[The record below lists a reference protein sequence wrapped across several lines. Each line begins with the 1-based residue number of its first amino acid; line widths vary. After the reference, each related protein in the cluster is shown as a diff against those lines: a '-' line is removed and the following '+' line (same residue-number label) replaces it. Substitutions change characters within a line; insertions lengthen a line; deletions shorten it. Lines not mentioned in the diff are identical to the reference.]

1 MRVVDAV
8 PPAIQQA
15 IDAAAALFE
24 DEGWPQ
30 AALGTGAAAAGV
42 VGALTDDAELAV
54 AVLIREAQQHPSA
67 SALCEA
73 PLPKLLS
80 KPTLAAIDGLARL
93 GEFTDAAHWDSA
105 GGLHE
110 AQAEVLRK
118 MLLAIVADPRLVVAR
133 IGIQLARLRAA
144 KGLEGTARQRLAAET
159 RAVFAPLANRLG
171 IWQVKWELEDLAFRY
186 LEPEDYRRIAAA
198 LAEKRIDRECYVAEF
213 RAELQQRLLD
223 EAITAEVSG
232 RAKHMYSIHR
242 KMQRKQLAF
251 EELFDIR
258 AVRILCS
265 SIRDCY
271 AALGVVHGGW
281 TYIPGEFDDYIATPK
296 DNFYRSIHTAVI
308 GPQSLPIEVQIRTQ
322 EMHQQAEL
330 GVAAHW
336 LYKEGGARDASYAQ
350 KIEWVRQLLEP
361 AEDGARTRDAD
372 FIDRVRS
379 DLFEE
384 RVYALTPR
392 GEVVDLPRGATP
404 LDFAYQVHTG
414 LGHRC
419 RGAKINGRIVPLT
432 QPLANGEVVEIIA
445 GKEESPSRDWLIQDG
460 YLASPR
466 SRAKLR
472 SWFRRR
478 DADVNEADGRA
489 IVERELARLG
499 VGFDCV
505 PMLARELKASDPRE
519 LFRWLGEGEINVAQL
534 LRPLAARAA
543 PATPSA
549 QAVPKRRKTA
559 LSRSTQGPLQLVGL
573 GDLPLTLGRCCTP
586 VAPEPVVGY
595 LTLGRG
601 VTGHAERCANLA
613 RMRTTHAARCLEVQW
628 TGAGDASD

>member
-1 MRVVDAV
+1 VRVADAV
-8 PPAIQQA
+8 PPVIQHA
-15 IDAAAALFE
+15 IDTAAAMLQAEGWPAAALAV
-24 DEGWPQ
+24 GS
-30 AALGTGAAAAGV
+30 AAAGV
-42 VGALTDDAELAV
+42 VGALTDDADLAV
-54 AVLIREAQQHPSA
+54 AVLVRESQQHPSA
-67 SALCEA
+67 GCTLEA
-73 PLPKLLS
+73 PLPKDLS
-80 KPTLAAIDGLARL
+80 PPTRTAIEGLARL
-93 GEFTDAAHWDSA
+93 GEFTDAAHWDPE

-144 KGLEGTARQRLAAET
+144 KGLESTAQQRLAAET

-186 LEPEDYRRIAAA
+186 LEPQDYRRIAAA
-198 LAEKRIDRECYVAEF
+198 LAEKRIDRERYVEEF
-213 RAELQQRLLD
+213 RSQLQQRLAS
-223 EAITAEVSG
+223 EGIEAEVSG
-232 RAKHMYSIHR
+232 RAKHLYSIYR
-242 KMQRKQLAF
+242 KMQRKQLAL
-251 EELFDIR
+251 EELFDVR
-258 AVRILCS
+258 AVRILCAS
-265 SIRDCY
+265 VRDCY

-308 GPQSLPIEVQIRTQ
+308 GPQALPIEVQIRTR

-361 AEDGARTRDAD
+361 GEDGTATKDAD
-372 FIDRVRS
+372 FIDRVRA
-379 DLFEE
+379 DLFED

-392 GEVVDLPRGATP
+392 GEVIDLPRGATP

-432 QPLANGEVVEIIA
+432 QTLANGEVVEIIA
-445 GKEESPSRDWLIQDG
+445 GKDESPSRDWLIQDG

-478 DADVNEADGRA
+478 DADANEADGRA
-489 IVERELARLG
+489 IVERELARFG
-499 VGFDCV
+499 AGFDLV
-505 PMLARELKASDPRE
+505 PTLARELKATDPRE
-519 LFRWLGEGEINVAQL
+519 LFRWLGEGEISVAQL
-534 LRPLAARAA
+534 LRPLTARAA
-543 PATPSA
+543 PTTPPAASG
-549 QAVPKRRKTA
+549 PKLRKK
-559 LSRSTQGPLQLVGL
+559 STPRTTHGPLRLVGL
-573 GDLPLTLGRCCTP
+573 GDLPLTVGRCCAP

-601 VTGHAERCANLA
+601 VTVHAERCANLA
-613 RMRTTHAARCLEVQW
+613 RMRATHAARCLEVQW
-628 TGAGDASD
+628 TDADNGAA

>member
-8 PPAIQQA
+8 PPVIQQA
-15 IDAAAALFE
+15 IDAAAALLQ

-30 AALGTGAAAAGV
+30 AALSTAAVAAGV

-54 AVLIREAQQHPSA
+54 AVLIREAQHQPGANSHLDP
-67 SALCEA
+67 
-73 PLPKLLS
+73 PLPKGLS
-80 KPTLAAIDGLARL
+80 SPTLAAIEGLARL
-93 GEFTDAAHWDSA
+93 GEFTASAHWDSA

-144 KGLEGTARQRLAAET
+144 KGLTDAAQQRLAAET

-186 LEPEDYRRIAAA
+186 LEPQDYRRIAAA
-198 LAEKRIDRECYVAEF
+198 LAEKRIDRERYVEEF
-213 RAELQQRLLD
+213 RGALQQRLLA
-223 EAITAEVSG
+223 EGITAEVSG

-251 EELFDIR
+251 EELFDVR
-258 AVRILCS
+258 AVRILCA

-336 LYKEGGARDASYAQ
+336 LYKEGRQRDANYSQ

-361 AEDGARTRDAD
+361 MEDGATARDAD

-379 DLFEE
+379 DLFED

-432 QPLANGEVVEIIA
+432 QTLANGEVVEIIA

-489 IVERELARLG
+489 IVERELARFG
-499 VGFDCV
+499 ARFDCV

-534 LRPLAARAA
+534 LRPLAARGAA
-543 PATPSA
+543 TTPPTEGISKPRRITPS
-549 QAVPKRRKTA
+549 
-559 LSRSTQGPLQLVGL
+559 RSAHGPLQLVGL
-573 GDLPLTLGRCCTP
+573 GDLPLTVGRCCAP

-601 VTGHAERCANLA
+601 VTVHAERCANLA
-613 RMRTTHAARCLEVQW
+613 RMRSTHAARCLEVQW
-628 TGAGDASD
+628 TDARGTSE

>member
-1 MRVVDAV
+1 VRVADAI
-8 PPAIQQA
+8 PPTSQHAIETAVGLLQ
-15 IDAAAALFE
+15 E
-24 DEGWPQ
+24 KGWPES
-30 AALGTGAAAAGV
+30 ALVGGSAAAGV
-42 VGALTDDAELAV
+42 VAALTDDAQLAV
-54 AVLIREAQQHPSA
+54 AVLVREAQQHPSA
-67 SALCEA
+67 ASVATAAL
-73 PLPKLLS
+73 PRDLS
-80 KPTLAAIDGLARL
+80 KPTLTAIDGLARL
-93 GEFTDAAHWDSA
+93 GEFTDAAHWDPD
-105 GGLHE
+105 GGLQE

-133 IGIQLARLRAA
+133 IGIQLARMRAA
-144 KGLEGTARQRLAAET
+144 RDLPPGAQRRLAAET

-186 LEPEDYRRIAAA
+186 LEPQDYRKIAAA
-198 LAEKRIDRECYVAEF
+198 LAEKRVDRERYVEEF
-213 RAELQQRLLD
+213 RAQLQARLAS
-223 EAITAEVSG
+223 EGIEAEVSG
-232 RAKHMYSIHR
+232 RAKHIYSIHR

-251 EELFDIR
+251 EELYDVR
-258 AVRILCS
+258 AVRILCA

-308 GPQSLPIEVQIRTQ
+308 GPQSLPIEVQIRTHD
-322 EMHQQAEL
+322 MHQQAEL

-336 LYKEGGARDASYAQ
+336 VYKEGGPRDASYAQ

-361 AEDGARTRDAD
+361 TEDGAATQDAD
-372 FIDRVRS
+372 FIDRVRA
-379 DLFEE
+379 DLFED

-392 GEVVDLPRGATP
+392 GEVIDLPRGATP

-432 QPLANGEVVEIIA
+432 QTLANGEVVEIIA

-478 DADVNEADGRA
+478 DADVNEAEGRA
-489 IVERELARLG
+489 IAERELARLG
-499 VGFDCV
+499 VGLDLA
-505 PMLARELKASDPRE
+505 PMLARELKAADPRE

-534 LRPLAARAA
+534 VRPLAVR
-543 PATPSA
+543 PAPSA
-549 QAVPKRRKTA
+549 PKPRKPTPPRA
-559 LSRSTQGPLQLVGL
+559 TKGPLQLVGL
-573 GDLPLTLGRCCTP
+573 GDLPLTLGRCCSP
-586 VAPEPVVGY
+586 LAPEPVVGY

-601 VTGHAERCANLA
+601 VTVHAERCANLA
-613 RMRTTHAARCLEVQW
+613 RMRATHSARCLEVQW
-628 TGAGDASD
+628 TGAATAAD

>member
-1 MRVVDAV
+1 MRVADAV
-8 PPAIQQA
+8 PPAMQHA
-15 IDAAAALFE
+15 IDEAVALLRPLGWPEAALVC
-24 DEGWPQ
+24 GR
-30 AALGTGAAAAGV
+30 AAAGV
-42 VGALTDDAELAV
+42 VAALTDDAQLAV
-54 AVLIREAQQHPSA
+54 AVLIRETQQHPSA
-67 SALCEA
+67 DPLAST
-73 PLPKLLS
+73 PLPKEVDKATLS
-80 KPTLAAIDGLARL
+80 SIEGLARL
-93 GEFTDAAHWDSA
+93 GEFTDAAHWDPEGS
-105 GGLHE
+105 LQE

-133 IGIQLARLRAA
+133 IGIQLARMRAA
-144 KGLEGTARQRLAAET
+144 RDLPPTAQRRLAAET

-186 LEPEDYRRIAAA
+186 LEPQDYRHIAAA
-198 LAEKRIDRECYVAEF
+198 LAEKRVDRERYVEEF
-213 RAELQQRLLD
+213 RAQLQARLASEGI
-223 EAITAEVSG
+223 EAQVSG
-232 RAKHMYSIHR
+232 RAKHIYSIHR

-251 EELFDIR
+251 EELYDVR
-258 AVRILCS
+258 AVRILCG

-308 GPQSLPIEVQIRTQ
+308 GPQSLPIEVQIRTH

-336 LYKEGGARDASYAQ
+336 VYKEGGPRDASYAQ

-361 AEDGARTRDAD
+361 TEDDAATQDAD
-372 FIDRVRS
+372 FIDRVRAE
-379 DLFEE
+379 LFED

-392 GEVVDLPRGATP
+392 GEVIDLPRGATP

-432 QPLANGEVVEIIA
+432 QTLANGEVIEIIA
-445 GKEESPSRDWLIQDG
+445 GKEQSPSRDWLIQEG

-478 DADVNEADGRA
+478 DADVNEAEGRA
-489 IVERELARLG
+489 IAERELARLG
-499 VGFDCV
+499 EGLDLA
-505 PMLARELKASDPRE
+505 PMLARELKATDPRE

-534 LRPLAARAA
+534 LRPLTSRTA
-543 PATPSA
+543 PSVPKPRKPTPSRTT
-549 QAVPKRRKTA
+549 K
-559 LSRSTQGPLQLVGL
+559 GPLQLVGL
-573 GDLPLTLGRCCTP
+573 GDLPLTIGRCCAP

-601 VTGHAERCANLA
+601 VTVHAERCANLA
-613 RMRTTHAARCLEVQW
+613 RMRATHGARCLEVQW
-628 TGAGDASD
+628 TGAAMPAD